1 MEVTNYS
8 PCNFI
13 IQCTNK
19 QHNPPFITW
28 NRIFKTQLNVGRDL
42 SKAKPDVVRRV
53 FSKPNRE
60 ECTALARFSVR
71 VCVVRRRVGGSRSS
85 LLWWV
90 YMKSGCVVRSHTTPG
105 EALSSQAEGWSSR
118 VCGGVCGWVGRGGW
132 MGGGEIGQTAGGVI
146 VLPDSQTEHRSPLSA
161 LASHSPSPASQPI
174 RLGRGLKITP
184 YTGWDGPLKLV
195 CSNLA
200 SELHWGFSICP
211 PRNWTKCLWT
221 KNRQSRGKG
230 SFGST

>member
-105 EALSSQAEGWSSR
+105 EALSSQAGGWSSR
-118 VCGGVCGWVGRGGW
+118 VCGGGVCGCGCGCVL
-132 MGGGEIGQTAGGVI
+132 GGVRSVRQQGALLCCQTRRHNTG
-146 VLPDSQTEHRSPLSA
+146 VLYHLWPLT
-161 LASHSPSPASQPI
+161 LPRLYHSPSD
-174 RLGRGLKITP
+174 
-184 YTGWDGPLKLV
+184 WDGDWK
-195 CSNLA
+195 
-200 SELHWGFSICP
+200 
-211 PRNWTKCLWT
+211 
-221 KNRQSRGKG
+221 
-230 SFGST
+230 